1 LKLNFKQSKMSQIKR
16 YQFLANNDA
25 IIPDCFES
33 IYLNK
38 KIYPNSSFSNEN
50 LNTKVIYVSL
60 YPTYLKC
67 KIGNENTLK
76 TKKIVHNGPKGAG
89 ILLEDTYTAET
100 YLKKHAKRQLKFIN
114 RDMKRLEASFSVSYE
129 YNYGYI
135 TEEKCDFLL
144 KTLYKMINKRFE
156 QKNTPHLFMKTWHSK
171 TKDLALL
178 INKKKASLFVIYA
191 DNKPIS
197 ISLNRHEGNSILF
210 SQTHSYDM
218 DFSKF
223 GMGHL
228 DLYMLLNWCINN
240 DFDFLDL
247 GVGLYDYKKKWCNT
261 FYDIEYRI
269 YYDKK
274 SVLAMGIAQ
283 SEILK
288 IKTKNAIKS
297 ILALYNINI
306 NE

>member
-1 LKLNFKQSKMSQIKR
+1 MSQIKR

-33 IYLNK
+33 IHLNK

-67 KIGNENTLK
+67 KIGNENTFK
-76 TKKIVHNGPKGAG
+76 TKKMVHNGPKGAG

-156 QKNTPHLFMKTWHSK
+156 QKKTPHLFMKTWHSK

-178 INKKKASLFVIYA
+178 
-191 DNKPIS
+191 
-197 ISLNRHEGNSILF
+197 
-210 SQTHSYDM
+210 

-240 DFDFLDL
+240 NLDFLDL

-288 IKTKNAIKS
+288 IKTKNVIKS